1 MSDLTP
7 LSEKHRELLDT
18 CSTHNIQFRGYKKR
32 LDPSFEDPLTMGFQ
46 PLTDFENDFDMPK
59 FDYQDVYRAF
69 VIHQDSTLYVFLS
82 YLYFIGALGSTI
94 VVPYQAAFKV

>member
-59 FDYQDVYRAF
+59 FDYQDAYRAF
-69 VIHQDSTLYVFLS
+69 VIHQDSTCT
-82 YLYFIGALGSTI
+82 YFSATCTLLGR
-94 VVPYQAAFKV
+94 